1 VQKEYA
7 APSSEQRRV
16 AFWACVLMVND
27 AFDGFDIGGVR
38 PRLMLTLGPAWV
50 AGV

>member
-16 AFWACVLMVND
+16 AFLARVLMVND
-27 AFDGFDIGGVR
+27 AFDELDVAGVG
-38 PRLMLTLGPAWV
+38 PRLMLTLRLALV
-50 AGV
+50 AGA